1 LFIETN
7 ALPLRQ
13 TTTSMNTTASTALPE
28 VFAEVRA
35 VDSGVA
41 GDLRAVV
48 GNAVDVDVAV
58 KTQ

>member
-1 LFIETN
+1 
-7 ALPLRQ
+7 
-13 TTTSMNTTASTALPE
+13 MNTTASTALPE